1 MVPNTAVL
9 LNTGS
14 NSRTRLV
21 DIPGHPRLRTQGL
34 QDYIGGA
41 KAVLLVVDAS
51 TVARNGAAVAEYVY
65 LTFFYVLVINY

>member
-9 LNTGS
+9 INAGS
-14 NSRTRLV
+14 KTRTRLV

-51 TVARNGAAVAEYVY
+51 TVARNGAAVAECVY
-65 LTFFYVLVINY
+65 STFLFVLVMFC